1 MLCCNERCHERK
13 ADTKIYIQL
22 TQQAK
27 SFRQALLTVSRA
39 TSALASALEDCSR
52 VKGCDT
58 ASDGLMALSGLKH
71 MMGAHQQ
78 LMVSTEASAE
88 PVHQE
93 SHPEFQTSAR
103 ATRSIESS
111 RYLFWRS

>member
-1 MLCCNERCHERK
+1 MKN
-13 ADTKIYIQL
+13 YIQL

-27 SFRQALLTVSRA
+27 SFRQALLTVSKA

-58 ASDGLMALSGLKH
+58 ASDGLMALSGLKY

-88 PVHQE
+88 PVHQ
-93 SHPEFQTSAR
+93 SLTSSFNFRPGRYVLSRVRDTSFGEAR
-103 ATRSIESS
+103 RLSS
-111 RYLFWRS
+111 CSDGK